1 MFLQERELKRLMKNA
16 YKGGLVIANHKGRIY
31 LSGWGWEMDIKR
43 EYLPK
48 TILAQIIELTGEL
61 PDEDE
66 RFSATKDGNQMEVG
80 AMEVAISDIGTMA
93 EITKVAIFP
102 SCGAPMRVLTIK
114 PFGKVVLLHENAV
127 QMVNEKCIDNVRG
140 EEVPAG
146 PMYVENEGIIWWNN
160 VMRFKVMYK
169 PVDEPEQALVRNLEK
184 IKLG

>member
-1 MFLQERELKRLMKNA
+1 MFLRDKEFRKLLKNA
-16 YKGGLVIANHKGRIY
+16 YKGGLIIANHDGRIY
-31 LSGWGWEMDIKR
+31 MSGWGWEMDIKR

-48 TILAQIIELTGEL
+48 TILAQIIELAGEV
-61 PDEDE
+61 PDEGE

-80 AMEVAISDIGTMA
+80 TMEVAISDIGAMA

-102 SCGAPMRVLTIK
+102 SCGALMRVLTIE

-127 QMVNEKCIDNVRG
+127 QMVNEKCIDNDLG
-140 EEVPAG
+140 ETAPAG

-169 PVDEPEQALVRNLEK
+169 PVDEPE
-184 IKLG
+184 